1 MRRMHLAVQTTMWL
15 ALLVAPAN
23 GRAQPG
29 EETSVWQFG
38 MREVGWEAIEGLQA
52 DVRDYQGAGAIG
64 AYELHIRTNG
74 ARFDAMVTAEIVD
87 AIKLAELR
95 DLEMTESTS
104 KDAAPGTHCDNRPPD
119 LFA

>member
-1 MRRMHLAVQTTMWL
+1 MRRMHLGIQVTL
-15 ALLVAPAN
+15 SVALLVAPAN
-23 GRAQPG
+23 GRAQSG

-38 MREVGWEAIEGLQA
+38 MREVDWEAIERLQD

-74 ARFDAMVTAEIVD
+74 AGFDAMVTAEIVD

-95 DLEMTESTS
+95 DLDMPESTS
-104 KDAAPGTHCDNRPPD
+104 EEAAARNGPPQPPS
-119 LFA
+119 